1 MNAGEEGGG
10 GGTKGRR
17 RADIGNFG
25 VTQGVALLWA
35 AGETWVDSIPLV
47 GSDGSTNLSF
57 SIFLIAYTFI
67 VSWVIVHLTIVVL
80 LDNFVKAST
89 IIEHEE
95 EEKALMERELVGLQ
109 SPMAPLLRKMAEEFV
124 DDQDLSKRLRILFKV
139 ILPSYCGV
147 R

>member
-1 MNAGEEGGG
+1 M
-10 GGTKGRR
+10 
-17 RADIGNFG
+17 
-25 VTQGVALLWA
+25 
-35 AGETWVDSIPLV
+35 DSIPLV